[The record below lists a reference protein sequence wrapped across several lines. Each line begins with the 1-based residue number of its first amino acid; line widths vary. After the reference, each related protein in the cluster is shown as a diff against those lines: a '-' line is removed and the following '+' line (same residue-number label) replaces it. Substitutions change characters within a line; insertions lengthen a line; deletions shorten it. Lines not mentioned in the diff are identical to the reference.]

1 MRTTCP
7 SRMLVKFS
15 HMPVSSNRD
24 PLRDMVAEGG
34 PATRS
39 TMMSPDQ
46 TIEAC
51 SRRPPAL
58 RLKAGSCYPGVEHG
72 QEAGGGA
79 GMGLAGRFLGGA
91 SSPAALRR
99 AAVGDSGRAAFGG
112 GAPPFHAP
120 A

>member
-7 SRMLVKFS
+7 SRTLVKFS
-15 HMPVSSNRD
+15 HMPVSSNRK

-34 PATRS
+34 PSTRS
-39 TMMSPDQ
+39 IMMSPDQ
-46 TIEAC
+46 TIEVC
-51 SRRPPAL
+51 SGRPPAL

-99 AAVGDSGRAAFGG
+99 AAGGDTGRATFGG
-112 GAPPFHAP
+112 GGP
-120 A
+120 ALH